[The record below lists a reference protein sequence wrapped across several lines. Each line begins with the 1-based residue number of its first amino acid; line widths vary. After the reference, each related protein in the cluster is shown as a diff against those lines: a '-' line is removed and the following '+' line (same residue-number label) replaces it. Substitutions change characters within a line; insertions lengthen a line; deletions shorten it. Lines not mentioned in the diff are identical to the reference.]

1 MTTTTT
7 HHAHHPPAP
16 GHDEKELIVPVAD
29 RMHLLP
35 PYVFGRLN
43 AAKYAKRREGA
54 DIIDLGMGNPN
65 DPTPAPI
72 VDKLCEAVRNPRSHR
87 YSAAGGLLN
96 LRKEVAKDYHK
107 HFGADLDAEKE
118 IITTIGSKEGISHL
132 SLALLGPGDTALVP
146 EPAFPIHIY
155 SPILAGANVITVP
168 LAEGPELVRN
178 IVDTTCRVHPKPKV
192 LFLNYPHNPTTMVA
206 EPDFF
211 REIVAYAHKYE
222 VLVIHDFAYRDL
234 VFDGYTAPSFLQIEG
249 AKAVGVEFTT
259 MSKSYN
265 MAGWRVGFCVGNR
278 HVVEALSR
286 IKGYYDY
293 GLFQPVQIA
302 SIIAMRHC
310 REDAVKQAAVYQK
323 RRDVLVEGLNRYGW
337 KVTKPRGTM
346 FVWAPIPEKYRSMGS
361 IDFSLKMMDEAEVA
375 VAPGRAF
382 GEGGEGFLRFAL
394 VENELRLKQAARQ
407 IGKAFKI

>member
-1 MTTTTT
+1 M
-7 HHAHHPPAP
+7 H
-16 GHDEKELIVPVAD
+16 GHEEKELQVQMAD

-43 AAKYAKRREGA
+43 AAKYAKRQAGV

-72 VDKLCEAVRNPRSHR
+72 VDKLCDAVRNARNHR
-87 YSAAGGLLN
+87 YSAAGGILN
-96 LRKEVAKDYHK
+96 LRKEVAKDYQK
-107 HFGADLDAEKE
+107 HYGVEVDPDKE
-118 IITTIGSKEGISHL
+118 IICTIGSKEGISHL

-168 LAEGPELVRN
+168 LAEGPDLVRN
-178 IVDTTCRVHPKPKV
+178 IVDTTRCVHPKPKV

-211 REIVAYAHKYE
+211 REIVAYARQHQ

-278 HVVEALSR
+278 HAVEALSR

-323 RRDVLVEGLNRYGW
+323 RRDVLVEGLNRCGW

-382 GEGGEGFLRFAL
+382 GESGEGYLRFAL

>member
-1 MTTTTT
+1 
-7 HHAHHPPAP
+7 
-16 GHDEKELIVPVAD
+16 LPVALAD

-35 PYVFGRLN
+35 PYLFGRLN
-43 AAKYAKRREGA
+43 AAKHAKRRAGA
-54 DIIDLGMGNPN
+54 DVIDLGMGNPN
-65 DPTPAPI
+65 DPTPQPI
-72 VDKLCEAVRNPRSHR
+72 VDKLCEAVRNPRNHR
-87 YSAAGGLLN
+87 YSAASGILN

-107 HFGADLDAEKE
+107 HFGVEVDPDLE
-118 IITTIGSKEGISHL
+118 IICTIGSKEGISHL

-155 SPILAGANVITVP
+155 SPLLAGANVITVP
-168 LAEGPELVRN
+168 LVEGPELVRSLEN
-178 IVDTTCRVHPKPKV
+178 VTAHLRPKPKA

-206 EPDFF
+206 DLDFF
-211 REIVAYAHKYE
+211 REVVRFARQHQ

-234 VFDGYTAPSFLQIEG
+234 VFDGYRAPSFLQAEG
-249 AKAVGVEFTT
+249 AKSVGVEFTT

-278 HVVEALSR
+278 HMVEALGK

-302 SIIAMRHC
+302 SIIAMRHH
-310 REDAVKQAAVYQK
+310 RQDAEKQAAVYQA
-323 RRDVLVEGLNRYGW
+323 RRDVLVDGLNRYGW

-346 FVWAPIPEKYRSMGS
+346 FVWAPIPEKYRDMGS
-361 IDFSLKMMDEAEVA
+361 IEFALKMMEDAEVA
-375 VAPGRAF
+375 VSPGRAF
-382 GEGGEGFLRFAL
+382 GEHGEGFLRFAL
-394 VENELRLKQAARQ
+394 VENELRLKQAVRQ